1 MKPKR
6 KKLLIGGIAAV
17 AAAAI
22 GAGIWFGT
30 RGSGEPVK
38 VFPFRYIG
46 MTEYWGDT
54 QESYGPVSTDR
65 IQTIYLSETQTVTE
79 IAVSVGDTVAKG
91 DLLMTFDTTLTDIA
105 LERKR
110 LDVEK
115 LKLQLENA
123 QADLLEIK
131 AMKPMV
137 IPTYTS
143 SSDDSDAD
151 TGDYLTGTY
160 ALSQDSDYDGSSRES
175 ALICW
180 LNTAASIDDTVLEVL
195 RLQAEEYQNKNAQ
208 REASSASAVPE
219 TPTETEPSETQPET
233 TSPEEPEYTEGTDP
247 VETEPEVTEKPY
259 EPFEVYEYYAIIKVT
274 ENNAE
279 LGSRL
284 TWQGLH
290 VWGSAAKGFRFQMFD
305 AYGVPDHML
314 SDEED
319 ADTSIPEI
327 DYGSG
332 YTSAQIAQMRSDQEE
347 KIKQLEFDI
356 KMAET
361 NYQIMLTE
369 VSDGNVYAQIDG
381 EVVSVLSEEEARLQ
395 KQPIV
400 KVSGGGGFF
409 IEGSISELDK
419 ENLTP
424 GQEVTINDWNT
435 GMTYTGSITAIG
447 DFPTGEDG
455 WNGIGN
461 PNASYYPFTAFVDE
475 TADLQAGSYAS
486 IQFSAGGSEHGIYL
500 ENPFIRTEQGNSYVY
515 VRGENGRLEKRQV
528 TVGKALWGN
537 YKEILSG
544 LTEEDYIAFPYGKD
558 LKVGAETVE
567 SDLSALYDY

>member
-175 ALICW
+175 ALIC
-180 LNTAASIDDTVLEVL
+180 
-195 RLQAEEYQNKNAQ
+195 
-208 REASSASAVPE
+208 
-219 TPTETEPSETQPET
+219 
-233 TSPEEPEYTEGTDP
+233 
-247 VETEPEVTEKPY
+247 
-259 EPFEVYEYYAIIKVT
+259 
-274 ENNAE
+274 
-279 LGSRL
+279 
-284 TWQGLH
+284 
-290 VWGSAAKGFRFQMFD
+290 
-305 AYGVPDHML
+305 
-314 SDEED
+314 
-319 ADTSIPEI
+319 
-327 DYGSG
+327 
-332 YTSAQIAQMRSDQEE
+332 
-347 KIKQLEFDI
+347 
-356 KMAET
+356 
-361 NYQIMLTE
+361 
-369 VSDGNVYAQIDG
+369 
-381 EVVSVLSEEEARLQ
+381 
-395 KQPIV
+395 
-400 KVSGGGGFF
+400 
-409 IEGSISELDK
+409 
-419 ENLTP
+419 
-424 GQEVTINDWNT
+424 
-435 GMTYTGSITAIG
+435 
-447 DFPTGEDG
+447 
-455 WNGIGN
+455 
-461 PNASYYPFTAFVDE
+461 
-475 TADLQAGSYAS
+475 
-486 IQFSAGGSEHGIYL
+486 
-500 ENPFIRTEQGNSYVY
+500 
-515 VRGENGRLEKRQV
+515 
-528 TVGKALWGN
+528 
-537 YKEILSG
+537 
-544 LTEEDYIAFPYGKD
+544 
-558 LKVGAETVE
+558 
-567 SDLSALYDY
+567 